1 MDPTR
6 VNEFGT
12 SGESDSPPIEG
23 EAKPRTEAIADNPE
37 NSAEAIT
44 HKSKTDKKDDYHRS
58 SHSSRGAQ
66 IQQQGCTNTC
76 L

>member
-23 EAKPRTEAIADNPE
+23 EAEPRNEAIDDNPE

-44 HKSKTDKKDDYHRS
+44 DKSEAEKKDD
-58 SHSSRGAQ
+58 
-66 IQQQGCTNTC
+66 
-76 L
+76 

>member
-37 NSAEAIT
+37 NSAEAVIN
-44 HKSKTDKKDDYHRS
+44 KSEADKKDDLHSS
-58 SHSSRGAQ
+58 SHSCGGVQ
-66 IQQQGCTNTC
+66 IQQLGFTNTC
-76 L
+76 Q

>member
-37 NSAEAIT
+37 NSAEAVIN
-44 HKSKTDKKDDYHRS
+44 KSETDKKDD
-58 SHSSRGAQ
+58 
-66 IQQQGCTNTC
+66 
-76 L
+76 

>member
-23 EAKPRTEAIADNPE
+23 EAEPRTEAIADNPE

-44 HKSKTDKKDDYHRS
+44 HKSKTDKKDD
-58 SHSSRGAQ
+58 
-66 IQQQGCTNTC
+66 
-76 L
+76 

>member
-23 EAKPRTEAIADNPE
+23 GAKPRNVAIADNPE
-37 NSAEAIT
+37 NSTVAIT
-44 HKSKTDKKDDYHRS
+44 LKYTTDKKDDEQS
-58 SHSSRGAQ
+58 SSSKSSRVVQ
-66 IQQQGCTNTC
+66 ITQ
-76 L
+76 